1 MTTKVHIFP
10 HSTNYLQKKYGFFF
24 LCYLCSMKRTMLVI
38 IALYVAWGC
47 HAQKTYH
54 GDGPDDILRWIPLAG
69 AVGLKAGGVE
79 ARSDWA
85 HFALNAA
92 LSTAVTAVTT
102 YSLKQVVRE
111 ERPDGTD
118 VHSFPSGHSSIAF
131 AGAHVLFKEFHQ
143 RQPWICVVG
152 YAVASYTAVDRV
164 CRNRHRWGDV
174 AAGAAIGILSTEL
187 SYWLGSKILKN
198 TDDHVQVA
206 WSPVGVQVK
215 LSLP

>member
-1 MTTKVHIFP
+1 MAKKW
-10 HSTNYLQKKYGFFF
+10 QKLSVFFI
-24 LCYLCSMKRTMLVI
+24 LCYLCNMKMTMLVF
-38 IALYVAWGC
+38 VFAWITCEC

-69 AVGLKAGGVE
+69 AVGLKVGGVE
-79 ARSDWA
+79 AKDDWA

-118 VHSFPSGHSSIAF
+118 RHSFPSGHSAIAF
-131 AGAHVLFKEFHQ
+131 AGAHVLFKEFRQ
-143 RQPWICVVG
+143 RQPWICVAG

-187 SYWLGSKILKN
+187 SYWLGAKILKN
-198 TDDHVQVA
+198 TGNQVQVA

>member
-1 MTTKVHIFP
+1 MSLSLCTLLGDVMRRRPIAEMDLTTSFA
-10 HSTNYLQKKYGFFF
+10 GF
-24 LCYLCSMKRTMLVI
+24 L
-38 IALYVAWGC
+38 W
-47 HAQKTYH
+47 QE
-54 GDGPDDILRWIPLAG
+54 P
-69 AVGLKAGGVE
+69 
-79 ARSDWA
+79 SDWA

-92 LSTAVTAVTT
+92 LSTAVTAVVT
-102 YSLKQVVRE
+102 YTLKQSIRE

-143 RQPWICVVG
+143 KQPWLCVAG